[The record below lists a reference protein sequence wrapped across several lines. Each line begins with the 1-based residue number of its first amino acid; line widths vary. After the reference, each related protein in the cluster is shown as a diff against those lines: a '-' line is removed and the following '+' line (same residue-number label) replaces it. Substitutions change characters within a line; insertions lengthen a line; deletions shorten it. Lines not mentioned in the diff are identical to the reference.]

1 MPEVQRVFF
10 DIFALEY
17 YDEEYAKALKAE
29 QDKQKFARD
38 HKMEAPVSFE
48 THQELLRLARE
59 NTDSEADLSED
70 GAED

>member
-17 YDEEYAKALKAE
+17 YDEEYAKAMKE
-29 QDKQKFARD
+29 ERDKQKFERD

-59 NTDSEADLSED
+59 NTESEADLSDDE
-70 GAED
+70 AED